1 MTRLAFAAAAAAT
14 ILCSGLSANWAE
26 AMPAGGTAGIPLA
39 IQEINSVEAAGGY
52 YYHHR
57 YYHRHRHC
65 RCWWSY
71 HHRHCRCWRRWY

>member
-1 MTRLAFAAAAAAT
+1 MTRLALAAAAAAT

-39 IQEINSVEAAGGY
+39 IQEINSVETAGGY
-52 YYHHR
+52 YYHR